1 MSLDNDTQHTMAAA
15 RARGV
20 ARRVAQGV
28 GFVALAVGAAQLLL
42 PRIAA
47 RVVGVRPRR
56 RTASA
61 VRMLGA
67 GVIAGGAAVLGTSY
81 AMARATKPAQM
92 ITRAVTIACTPAEI
106 RAALVESPLADLDN
120 LLDETPVQLRTAPG
134 GRGTEVIVRLHHRA
148 SDVGAIR
155 ALRKLFGKDIAQE
168 LGRALA
174 RLKQRLETGTEARSD
189 ASIHSGMHAAR
200 PTSSEETR
208 T

>member
-1 MSLDNDTQHTMAAA
+1 MVATRA
-15 RARGV
+15 RGIARGV
-20 ARRVAQGV
+20 AQSV
-28 GFVALAVGAAQLLL
+28 GFLALAVGATQLLL
-42 PRIAA
+42 PRMVA

-56 RTASA
+56 RTTSA

-81 AMARATKPAQM
+81 VMARATKPEHM

-120 LLDETPVQLRTAPG
+120 LSDETPIQLRTAPG

-148 SDVGAIR
+148 SDVAAVR
-155 ALRKLFGKDIAQE
+155 ALRKLFGKDTGQE
-168 LGRALA
+168 LGRVLA

-189 ASIHSGMHAAR
+189 ASIHRGMHAAR